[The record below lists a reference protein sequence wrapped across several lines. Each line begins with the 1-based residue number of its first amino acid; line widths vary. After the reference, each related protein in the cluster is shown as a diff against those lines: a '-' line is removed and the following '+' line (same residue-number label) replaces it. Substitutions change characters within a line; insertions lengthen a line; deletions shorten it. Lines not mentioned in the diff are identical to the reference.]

1 MAKGI
6 RLKAENRKANADKRP
21 YAKARFVRMSP
32 SKINIVLDQIRGK
45 KAVMACA
52 ILENMP
58 DSAAAEALKVLNS
71 AIANAENNKG
81 MNKDTLVVAQCYTGQ
96 GPLLKR
102 VNFRG
107 RGRVD
112 RIQKKSA
119 HITIVLDE
127 TVGG

>member
-1 MAKGI
+1 MATRI
-6 RLKAENRKANADKRP
+6 TQKAQNRQANKDKRP

-45 KAVMACA
+45 KAVMAVA

-58 DSAAAEALKVLNS
+58 DSAAYECLKVLNS

-81 MNKDTLVVAQCYTGQ
+81 LNRDTLVVSECYTGQ

-127 TVGG
+127 VVGG